1 MEKRH
6 QSHYTFVSRTA
17 AKENPHLMKKY
28 SFMMIVA
35 LFVAS
40 LNLRPAI
47 NSISPLLDTIKES
60 LGMNASV
67 ASLLTSI
74 PVLCMGLFSPAAVK
88 LSGRFGI
95 ERTLGWSLLVIG
107 VGTAFRFFTH
117 SAAFL
122 LLSAFVAGTGI
133 AIMGP
138 LLPGFIKRYF
148 PQHVPTMIAVYTVA
162 LTAGAAISSAF
173 ASGLQVV
180 FDSWQGALG
189 AWAAIAIAAVALWWP
204 FVMRRTSTVAVIH
217 SAGGASQTKL
227 PWTNRKAWLLTLSF
241 GLMAMLFYSF
251 TAWLPQIVQDMGYSK
266 SYASTVLTLFVVV
279 QIPVSL
285 VLPLLLRKLPSRRFW
300 LVIAAAVEF
309 IGLVLL
315 AIEAAPW
322 AAALLIGIGAGGL
335 FPLNLLLPLDATGD
349 PQQSATWSAMA
360 QSAGYVIGA
369 TGPFIL
375 GWIHDATDGFSAAII
390 GLIVINVAMIAVQL
404 AATATAE
411 KKIQNT
417 PQ

>member
-1 MEKRH
+1 MR
-6 QSHYTFVSRTA
+6 
-17 AKENPHLMKKY
+17 KY
-28 SFMMIVA
+28 SPWMIVA
-35 LFVAS
+35 LFVAA

-47 NSISPLLDTIKES
+47 NSISPLLDTIKDH

-74 PVLCMGLFSPAAVK
+74 PVLCMGLFSPVAVK
-88 LSGRFGI
+88 LSGRWGI
-95 ERTLGWSLLVIG
+95 EKVLGWSLFVIG
-107 VGTAFRFFTH
+107 VGTALRFITH
-117 SAAFL
+117 STAFL
-122 LLSAFVAGTGI
+122 LLTAFVAGTGI

-138 LLPGFIKRYF
+138 LLPGFIKRHF

-162 LTAGAAISSAF
+162 LTAGAAVSSAF
-173 ASGLQVV
+173 ASSVQDG
-180 FDSWQGALG
+180 FDSWQAGLG
-189 AWAAIAIAAVALWWP
+189 SWAAIAFVAVALWWAI
-204 FVMRRTSTVAVIH
+204 VMRRTRNTVELHA
-217 SAGGASQTKL
+217 AGGAKSKL
-227 PWTNRKAWLLTLSF
+227 PWANRKAWLLTLSF

-300 LVIAAAVEF
+300 LLCSAVIELA
-309 IGLVLL
+309 GLVLL
-315 AIEAAPW
+315 AFEADPV

-349 PQQSATWSAMA
+349 PQQAASWSAMA

-390 GLIVINVAMIAVQL
+390 GTIVINLAMIAVQF
-404 AATATAE
+404 AATATQKGRSAA
-411 KKIQNT
+411 
-417 PQ
+417 

>member
-1 MEKRH
+1 
-6 QSHYTFVSRTA
+6 
-17 AKENPHLMKKY
+17 MKKY
-28 SFMMIVA
+28 SLMMIVA

-47 NSISPLLDTIKES
+47 NSISPLLDAIKDS
-60 LGMNASV
+60 LGMNASA
-67 ASLLTSI
+67 ASLLTTI
-74 PVLCMGLFSPAAVK
+74 PVLCMGLFSPASVK

-95 ERTLGWSLLVIG
+95 ERTLGWSLFVIG
-107 VGTAFRFFTH
+107 VGTALRFFTH

-122 LLSAFVAGTGI
+122 LLTAFVAGTGI

-138 LLPGFIKRYF
+138 LLPGFIKRHF
-148 PQHVPTMIAVYTVA
+148 PQHVPTMIALYTVA

-173 ASGLQVV
+173 ASALQVN
-180 FDSWQGALG
+180 FDTWKGALG
-189 AWAAIAIAAVALWWP
+189 AWAVVAFAAIALWWP
-204 FVMRRTSTVAVIH
+204 FVMRRTSAVAVLH
-217 SAGGASQTKL
+217 AAGGAVQTKL
-227 PWTNRKAWLLTLSF
+227 PWNNRKAWFLTLSF

-285 VLPLLLRKLPSRRFW
+285 VLPMVLRKLPSRRFW
-300 LVIAAAVEF
+300 LVFAAAVEF
-309 IGLVLL
+309 IGIVLL
-315 AIEAAPW
+315 ACEATPW

-335 FPLNLLLPLDATGD
+335 FPLNLLLPLDTTGD
-349 PQQSATWSAMA
+349 PQQAATWSAMA

-390 GLIVINVAMIAVQL
+390 VLIVINLTMIAVQF
-404 AATATAE
+404 AATATRNGRGSNQAGA
-411 KKIQNT
+411 
-417 PQ
+417 